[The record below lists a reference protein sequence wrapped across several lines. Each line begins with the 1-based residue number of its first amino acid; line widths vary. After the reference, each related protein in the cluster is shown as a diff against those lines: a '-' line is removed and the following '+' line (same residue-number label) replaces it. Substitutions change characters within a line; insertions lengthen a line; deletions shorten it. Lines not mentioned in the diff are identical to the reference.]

1 MSDSRTPSNFDS
13 SEPRPVVSAATA
25 TTSAAG
31 DEDAQAK
38 LVEDLVVQQRQW
50 DKNERFAK
58 SLLTQKI
65 PDSTLM
71 RVHSKKTIKERW
83 DAIVVEYTLK
93 GAYAQTDMR
102 QKFMDMRCADKGNVR
117 EFLDNLQVKQEEL
130 ALVGV

>member
-38 LVEDLVVQQRQW
+38 LLKDLVVQQRQW

-71 RVHSKKTIKERW
+71 RVHSKKTIKE
-83 DAIVVEYTLK
+83 
-93 GAYAQTDMR
+93 
-102 QKFMDMRCADKGNVR
+102 
-117 EFLDNLQVKQEEL
+117 
-130 ALVGV
+130 

>member
-13 SEPRPVVSAATA
+13 SEPRPVVSAAT
-25 TTSAAG
+25 TSAAG

-38 LVEDLVVQQRQW
+38 LVEDLVVQQCQW

-71 RVHSKKTIKERW
+71 RVHSKKTIKE
-83 DAIVVEYTLK
+83 
-93 GAYAQTDMR
+93 
-102 QKFMDMRCADKGNVR
+102 
-117 EFLDNLQVKQEEL
+117 
-130 ALVGV
+130 

>member
-13 SEPRPVVSAATA
+13 SEPRPVVSAA

-71 RVHSKKTIKERW
+71 RVHSKKTIKE
-83 DAIVVEYTLK
+83 
-93 GAYAQTDMR
+93 
-102 QKFMDMRCADKGNVR
+102 
-117 EFLDNLQVKQEEL
+117 
-130 ALVGV
+130 